1 MENISKA
8 KIKWI
13 RSLGQKKNREAEGV
27 FVAEGEKT
35 VLEGLEINQ
44 LEIVCVVAQ
53 KEAAHLVSNYSGFPV
68 FTVSAMEMEQL
79 SAFKTPNKLIAVFKR
94 PKQVATTSGFT
105 IALDDIQD
113 PGNMGT
119 ILRLADWFGVQ
130 TVVCSQ
136 QTVDCYNPKVIQAS
150 MGAIFRVRVQYTD
163 LKTFLKESK
172 VPVYGA
178 LLNGTNYSTVR
189 YDQNGILLMGNEGNG
204 ISEELL
210 PLVTEAVTIP
220 RIGAAESLNV
230 ATATAILLAEIH
242 R

>member
-1 MENISKA
+1 MESISKA

-35 VLEGLEINQ
+35 VLEGLEIPQ
-44 LEIVCVVAQ
+44 LKLVCLVVQ
-53 KEAAHLVSNYSGFPV
+53 KDAVHLVSGYQDLPA
-68 FTVSAMEMEQL
+68 FTASASEMEQL

-94 PKQVATTSGFT
+94 PEQLAATSGFT
-105 IALDDIQD
+105 LALDDVQD

-119 ILRLADWFGVQ
+119 IMRLADWFGIK

-150 MGAIFRVRVQYTD
+150 MGAIFRVQVVYTD
-163 LKTFLKESK
+163 LGTFLKESGK
-172 VPVYGA
+172 PVYGA
-178 LLNGTNYSTVR
+178 LLNGTNYSSVQ
-189 YDQNGILLMGNEGNG
+189 YDKSGILLMGNEGNG
-204 ISEELL
+204 ISEALL

-220 RIGAAESLNV
+220 RIGGAESLNV
-230 ATATAILLAEIH
+230 ATATAILLAEVH